1 MPIKLY
7 CIKTVDSAT
16 DSVPFVEKR
25 DCNTS
30 EEMKSFSL
38 CAMLIVCATI
48 LELNASPTEKMVEV
62 MRLKRL

>member
-7 CIKTVDSAT
+7 CINTVDSAT
-16 DSVPFVEKR
+16 DSVPTVEKC

-30 EEMKSFSL
+30 EKMKSVSL
-38 CAMLIVCATI
+38 CVMLIVCATI